1 LRVASPATV
10 SRCGMVYIEPIHL
23 GWEPLI
29 DTWKE
34 NMVDII
40 QANHLE
46 NIVKNVK
53 KIFSKMLPVLREE
66 CKEAVESVNANIV
79 QSCLNLIQS
88 FLNPQRLDLKKT

>member
-1 LRVASPATV
+1 
-10 SRCGMVYIEPIHL
+10 MVYIEPVHL

-46 NIVKNVK
+46 TIVKTVK
-53 KIFSKMLPVLREE
+53 KFFHKMLPVLREE
-66 CKEAVESVNANIV
+66 CKEVVESVNANLV
-79 QSCLNLIQS
+79 QSCLNMVQS
-88 FLNPQRLDLKKT
+88 FLNP